1 MILSEKILNDMKTAM
16 KSGDK
21 QRLSTIRQLRAQI
34 KNTQIE
40 IGKEL
45 DDSEILNV
53 LGIAAKRRKDAMEMY
68 QKGGRD
74 DLYAIEES
82 ELKIIQEYLPKQMS
96 EYEVAELI
104 QDVIKA
110 TGATGQGD
118 LGKVMKGV
126 MEKAKGLA
134 DGKLI
139 QRLVREKLN

>member
-1 MILSEKILNDMKTAM
+1 MKTAM